1 MAFKKCVFWDNRFIE
16 INKDFNDLKKD
27 QIMTKSTSP
36 SSKNYHTITFD
47 KDTKTIAITW
57 KRNPNEVERIF
68 NNLQLFQITP
78 SKKLITKIGKITQH
92 KTTKEIT
99 DIFSI

>member
-1 MAFKKCVFWDNRFIE
+1 MAFKKCVFWNNQGIE
-16 INKDFNDLKKD
+16 INSDFNHLKKD

-47 KDTKTIAITW
+47 KDPQTIAITW
-57 KRNPNEVERIF
+57 KRNPKEVERIF
-68 NNLQLFQITP
+68 NNLHFFKITP
-78 SKKLITKIGKITQH
+78 SKKLMTQIEKITLK
-92 KTTKEIT
+92 KTSKEVT